1 MVVMKDMMMM
11 MMIMMNRPCVRG
23 VVDCRVSVGGDGD
36 RTSKVS
42 SDRMSKEGTGF
53 QRVTGCQRR

>member
-11 MMIMMNRPCVRG
+11 MIRMNRPCVRG
-23 VVDCRVSVGGDGD
+23 VLDCRVSVGGDGD

>member
-23 VVDCRVSVGGDGD
+23 VVDCRVKVGGDGD
-36 RTSKVS
+36 RTSKG
-42 SDRMSKEGTGF
+42 SKV
-53 QRVTGCQRR
+53 VTGCQRRERDFKG

>member
-1 MVVMKDMMMM
+1 MVVMKDMM

-42 SDRMSKEGTGF
+42 SDRMSKEGRGF

>member
-1 MVVMKDMMMM
+1 MVVMKDMMM

-36 RTSKVS
+36 R
-42 SDRMSKEGTGF
+42 MSKESKV
-53 QRVTGCQRR
+53 VTGCQRR

>member
-1 MVVMKDMMMM
+1 MVVMKDMMM

-42 SDRMSKEGTGF
+42 SDRMSKEGMGF

>member
-11 MMIMMNRPCVRG
+11 MIRMSRPCVRG
-23 VVDCRVSVGGDGD
+23 VVDCRVRVGGDGD

-42 SDRMSKEGTGF
+42 SDRMSKEGMGF
-53 QRVTGCQRR
+53 QSVTGCQRR